1 MVAGTPDAA
10 LRDLLMTLF
19 SAPPCFRSKAA
30 VSLGCSFAAAV
41 MSAAPAA
48 ASDALSSH
56 LLFANVPLAY
66 AQLAPAGGSLRAR
79 VEAVPGV
86 ALGDPGL
93 AAAAEPAVG
102 VEGAAITSQ
111 QTRAS
116 ISGFGFSSRVGSDAN
131 GAGFRTRGGGGTLT
145 IDRFLTPTFLGG
157 VALGYSRS
165 ETTSPGVR
173 SEADTVSGAVYGAWL
188 PYLGWEIEGLLGVD
202 GSEIDSR
209 RVLFSGTTPVPT
221 RGDTTSI
228 GFSAIGNV
236 GYRFRFPTT
245 AGAAFLKPFAGL
257 AYSTQER
264 DDYTEFG
271 ATGPGLVF
279 PSNTFERATFNLGA
293 AAGIDL
299 AAGSGW
305 IVRPEL
311 RVAWSHYL
319 TDPVEDV
326 PAFLGGTP
334 IVLRDPNPGRDG
346 AVVGLEV
353 TALNAGLQL
362 FAGYAGEF
370 RDNST
375 AHQGR
380 VGLRVSW

>member
-1 MVAGTPDAA
+1 MMLFFIARCSSTAAARLAGPLVVAGAA
-10 LRDLLMTLF
+10 
-19 SAPPCFRSKAA
+19 
-30 VSLGCSFAAAV
+30 

-48 ASDALSSH
+48 ASDSVPAS

-86 ALGDPGL
+86 ALGADSG
-93 AAAAEPAVG
+93 AAVAEPGIAQG
-102 VEGAAITSQ
+102 GAIAAQ
-111 QTRAS
+111 QTRVS
-116 ISGFGFSSRVGSDAN
+116 LSGFGFSSRVGSDLN
-131 GAGFRTRGGGGTLT
+131 GAGYRTRGGGGTLT

-157 VALGYSRS
+157 VALGYSHS

-173 SEADTVSGAVYGAWL
+173 SQADTVSGAVYGAWL
-188 PYLGWEIEGLLGVD
+188 PYPGWEIEGLLGVD

-236 GYRFRFPTT
+236 GYRFRFPTA
-245 AGAAFLKPFAGL
+245 AGAAFFKPFAGL

-264 DDYTEFG
+264 DGYTEFG

-299 AAGSGW
+299 AAGNGW

-370 RDNST
+370 RDNLT

>member
-1 MVAGTPDAA
+1 MMLSSVA
-10 LRDLLMTLF
+10 RC
-19 SAPPCFRSKAA
+19 SSRAA
-30 VSLGCSFAAAV
+30 VGLAAPLVAASAV
-41 MSAAPAA
+41 MAPAV
-48 ASDALSSH
+48 ASDAVPAS
-56 LLFANVPLAY
+56 LLFANVPMTY
-66 AQLAPAGGSLRAR
+66 AQLAPAAGGSLRAR

-86 ALGDPGL
+86 ALGGDSGLTGDPGL
-93 AAAAEPAVG
+93 A
-102 VEGAAITSQ
+102 EGSAISAQ
-111 QTRAS
+111 QTRVS
-116 ISGFGFSSRVGSDAN
+116 LSGFGFSSKVGSDRN
-131 GAGFRTRGGGGTLT
+131 GAGYKTRGGGGTLS
-145 IDRFLTPTFLGG
+145 IDRFLTPTLLGG
-157 VALGYSRS
+157 VALGYSHG

-173 SEADTVSGAVYGAWL
+173 SESDTVSGALYGAWL
-188 PYLGWEIEGLLGVD
+188 PYPGWEIEGLLGID

-209 RVLFSGTTPVPT
+209 RILFSGTTPVPT

-236 GYRFRFPTT
+236 GYRFRFPTA

-264 DDYTEFG
+264 DEYTEFG
-271 ATGPGLVF
+271 AAGPGLVF

-299 AAGSGW
+299 SAGNGW
-305 IVRPEL
+305 IFRPEL

-326 PAFLGGTP
+326 RAFLGGTP
-334 IVLRDPNPGRDG
+334 VVLRDPDPGRDG
-346 AVVGLEV
+346 AVVAVEV
-353 TALNAGLQL
+353 SALNAGLQL

-370 RDNST
+370 RDNLT

-380 VGLRVSW
+380 LGLRVSW